1 MIPVDL
7 GTLLALLAGAG
18 LAGVLG
24 AWAWIDRRDA
34 LLVDPRRL
42 RSSFACARCGRIYTR
57 GRAREEAPCPG
68 CGANNGRLRL

>member
-7 GTLLALLAGAG
+7 GTLLALAAGAG
-18 LAGVLG
+18 LAAVLG
-24 AWAWIDRRDA
+24 VWSWLDRREA

-42 RSSFACARCGRIYTR
+42 RSSFACTSCGRVYTR

-68 CGANNGRLRL
+68 CGANNVRLRL